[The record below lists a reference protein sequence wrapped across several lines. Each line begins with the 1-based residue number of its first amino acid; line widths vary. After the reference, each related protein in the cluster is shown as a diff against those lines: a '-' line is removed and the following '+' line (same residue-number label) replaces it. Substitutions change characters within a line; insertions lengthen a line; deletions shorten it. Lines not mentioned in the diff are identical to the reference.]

1 MCNYYTLR
9 PLQKLLMNMKNFYS
23 SVIDVSEQK
32 ELTPERRKFWSL
44 RPYTVQYF
52 IARYCNFTII
62 KLVLRDIDTK
72 TMLLITISWG
82 ALDLQYEPLLFLTFF

>member
-1 MCNYYTLR
+1 MR

-44 RPYTVQYF
+44 RPYTEQYF